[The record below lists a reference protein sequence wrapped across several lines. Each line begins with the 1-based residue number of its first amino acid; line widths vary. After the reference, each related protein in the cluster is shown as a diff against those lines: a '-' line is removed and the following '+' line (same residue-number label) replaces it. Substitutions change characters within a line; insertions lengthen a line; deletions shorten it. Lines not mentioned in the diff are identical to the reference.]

1 MIEACNISHFY
12 DHQEVL
18 KSINIQVQKGE
29 FLALTGASGSGKSTL
44 LCVLSTLLKPTKGDL
59 WFEGFS
65 YDEIKDINSF
75 RRKNIGFI
83 FQFHYLISYLSILD
97 NVLLG
102 GGDSMYAQK
111 LLQRLGILEL
121 ANKLPHQVS
130 GGQRQRAAIARAL
143 VNRPKVIFADEPTG
157 NLDRKNSK
165 NVFTLFK
172 EISKEGTS
180 VIVATHDLKLSK
192 LCDRVLEIEDGII

>member
-130 GGQRQRAAIARAL
+130 GGQRQRASIARAL

-172 EISKEGTS
+172 EIAKEGTS

>member
-172 EISKEGTS
+172 EIAKEGTS